1 MGVGSISG
9 SLSLYNPEP
18 YSAAAG
24 GAAGAGAGATGR
36 SKTIVTEFVRRGSF
50 VTSFSRELSQDT
62 NVASKSWRFHE

>member
-1 MGVGSISG
+1 MLLASV
-9 SLSLYNPEP
+9 LLPLAFTNTEP